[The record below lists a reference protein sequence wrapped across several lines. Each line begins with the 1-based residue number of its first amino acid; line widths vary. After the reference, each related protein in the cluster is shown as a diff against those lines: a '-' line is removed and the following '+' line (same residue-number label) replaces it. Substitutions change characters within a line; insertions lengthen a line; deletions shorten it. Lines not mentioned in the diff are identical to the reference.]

1 MKKDTIQTSIESD
14 NFHILTA
21 GYGFHVIDRFW
32 CRIKAASG
40 YAVSHLLHPSLDQY
54 EVCKRSN
61 TAHLYC
67 LRDDV
72 RMKMP
77 LPDKAY
83 LATLE
88 QTGVPTIHNMIMG
101 DEMLRALDYTESL
114 AYATYMGQRMELL
127 FRQIKPSVIISGF
140 DAFHSSMAMAVAR
153 KLGIPWFALSF
164 STIPTGLTG
173 FSRVMNTGG
182 TFTVLPSSEDV
193 LRALAERT
201 LLEFEAQRLIAP
213 TISTENSVAKIIKR
227 LPQRIK
233 GFCRAVGRNANLR
246 FDKYTQPPLGRS
258 IRTYLRKRRNLLLLP
273 TSWFV
278 DSPPSTPYLFIGL
291 HMQPEMAIDVWAPF
305 YSDQFSVIEA
315 IARSAPPTHQLMV
328 KLHKIDADNYSRRE
342 LDLLRQLPGVQ
353 IVSPF
358 ASSRAFI
365 EKAALVFSIQ
375 GTITLESAMLG
386 RPVLVFGETVYM
398 TLPTVTRV
406 NRATDLPDQIRSK
419 LSESPP
425 TREATIRGLVSLYSC
440 YAPGC
445 FNDWDTLPTDAEI
458 QALVSH
464 FDALRISINTKNE
477 TGK

>member
-1 MKKDTIQTSIESD
+1 MNKDTNQPSIAND

-21 GYGFHVIDRFW
+21 GYGFHVIRRFW
-32 CRIKAASG
+32 DRIQSVSG
-40 YAVSHLLHPSLDQY
+40 YAVSHLLHPSLDLH
-54 EVCKRSN
+54 VVNKRTG
-61 TAHLYC
+61 TAHLFC

-77 LPDKAY
+77 PPDKAY

-88 QTGVPTIHNMIMG
+88 QTGVPTINNMIMG

-114 AYATYMGQRMELL
+114 AYATYMGQRMEQL
-127 FRQIKPSVIISGF
+127 FREIKPSAIISGF
-140 DAFHSSMAMAVAR
+140 DAFHSSMTMAVAR

-173 FSRVMNTGG
+173 FSGNMNTGG
-182 TFTVLPSSEDV
+182 TFAVRPTAPEM
-193 LRALAERT
+193 LRTLAERT
-201 LLEFEAQRLIAP
+201 LLEFEAQRLVAP

-315 IARSAPPTHQLMV
+315 IARSAPPTHLLMV
-328 KLHKIDADNYSRRE
+328 KLHKIDADNYSRSE
-342 LDLLRQLPGVQ
+342 LDRLRQLPGVQ

-419 LSESPP
+419 LSETPP
-425 TREATIRGLVSLYSC
+425 TRETTIRGLVSLYSC

-445 FNDWDTLPTDAEI
+445 FNDWDALPTDAEI
-458 QALVSH
+458 QALVAH
-464 FDALRISINTKNE
+464 FDALRISINTENE